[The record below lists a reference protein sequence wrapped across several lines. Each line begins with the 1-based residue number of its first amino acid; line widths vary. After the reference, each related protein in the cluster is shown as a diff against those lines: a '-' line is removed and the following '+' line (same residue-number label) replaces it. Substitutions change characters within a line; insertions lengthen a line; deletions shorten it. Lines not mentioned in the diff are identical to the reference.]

1 MAGKPQTKSPFRVP
15 ESNETVD
22 NTVTIRKSDL
32 EQIDRYRDFIKRTTG
47 YEPSYSDVF
56 NQGAM
61 FLIARDPAFR
71 KHVEGGGNRASKSSS
86 SSKLAAGGE

>member
-22 NTVTIRKSDL
+22 NTITIRKSDL

-61 FLIARDPAFR
+61 FLMARDPAFR
-71 KHVEGGGNRASKSSS
+71 KHIEGSVGGRASKSSS
-86 SSKLAAGGE
+86 SSKLIEG